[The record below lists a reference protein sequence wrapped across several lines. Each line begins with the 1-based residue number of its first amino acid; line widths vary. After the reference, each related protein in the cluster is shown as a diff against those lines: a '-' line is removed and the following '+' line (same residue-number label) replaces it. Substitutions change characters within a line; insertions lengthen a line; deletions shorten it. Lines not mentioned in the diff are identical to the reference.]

1 MGRKIVFG
9 IIIFWFS
16 IQVFFLA
23 AGHARERI
31 RPDLLAAQVLVL
43 VLPVRSVR
51 PDETRLYSAMLYRV
65 VSVPTDGGKRKREVQ
80 FYPKNFEP
88 WGE

>member
-1 MGRKIVFG
+1 MGRKVVFG
-9 IIIFWFS
+9 FIIFWYA
-16 IQVFFLA
+16 IQVLLLA
-23 AGHARERI
+23 AGHPKERI
-31 RPDLLAAQVLVL
+31 RPDLLAAQVLIL

-51 PDETRLYSAMLYRV
+51 PDGTRLYSAMLYRV
-65 VSVPTDGGKRKREVQ
+65 ASIPAQAGKRVRKVQ